1 MAFSLDSKVKD
12 ILKNPAAAAVLD
24 KYSPD
29 ASKNPQ
35 MKLVGGLTLRKLA
48 SFPQSAFLKPHLEE
62 LEKEPFDSV
71 LDCGCGTGPVIELLH
86 EKYPDKHYTGLDL
99 TPEMIR
105 VAQAKNLSNTN
116 FVVGDCENIPFP
128 EDTFDAIISSNSF
141 HHYPNP
147 QDFFNNAYRVLKKNG
162 RLILRDYTTKSKVL
176 LWLCNH
182 IEMPL
187 AHLCGHGDVRLYSGA
202 EFKKFAETAGFEVI
216 SFEAQAKM
224 RAHLVAR
231 KN

>member
-1 MAFSLDSKVKD
+1 MTSEEYKALSVKEFTEAAKVYDSGHSGIYEMCKD
-12 ILKNPAAAAVLD
+12 DYPYL
-24 KYSPD
+24 
-29 ASKNPQ
+29 
-35 MKLVGGLTLRKLA
+35 
-48 SFPQSAFLKPHLEE
+48 LEE

-71 LDCGCGTGPVIELLH
+71 LDCGCGTGSVIELLH

-147 QDFFNNAYRVLKKNG
+147 QDFFNNAYRVLK
-162 RLILRDYTTKSKVL
+162 R
-176 LWLCNH
+176 
-182 IEMPL
+182 
-187 AHLCGHGDVRLYSGA
+187 
-202 EFKKFAETAGFEVI
+202 TAV
-216 SFEAQAKM
+216 
-224 RAHLVAR
+224 
-231 KN
+231 